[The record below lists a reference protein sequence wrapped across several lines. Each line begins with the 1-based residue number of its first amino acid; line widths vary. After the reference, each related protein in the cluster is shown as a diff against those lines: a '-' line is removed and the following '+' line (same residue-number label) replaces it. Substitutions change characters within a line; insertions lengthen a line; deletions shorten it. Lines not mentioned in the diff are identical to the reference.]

1 MQNNSFLLMK
11 HLKMKEVYHV
21 YMVILIKIIEQ
32 KKVVFIKYKRYI
44 ILPVLTID
52 GFIVADIGPLQ

>member
-1 MQNNSFLLMK
+1 MK